1 MLFRVELII
10 CQGPASVAFSKRHVL
25 APRVVAF
32 NSAVRDRVAPERERE
47 REYHA
52 LLLRKLKSTSPVG
65 ARAGGGDF
73 WVSQALKQMM
83 QFAEGLFSF
92 LRGGDCD

>member
-32 NSAVRDRVAPERERE
+32 NSAVRDRVAPERERVPCTVAE
-47 REYHA
+47 EVEVYQPCR
-52 LLLRKLKSTSPVG
+52 STS
-65 ARAGGGDF
+65 AGGGFLGLTSIKANDAICRRAF
-73 WVSQALKQMM
+73 FFLK
-83 QFAEGLFSF
+83 
-92 LRGGDCD
+92 RR